1 MVLMAVS
8 GGSTHLS
15 FVCDS
20 RGRVET
26 VHKAWLDYTGLNAER
41 SLGVAWRSAIHPD
54 DRERFEDRWI
64 EGIATCEATEIET
77 CLRRRDGVFESAIF
91 NLMPF
96 CQPSDGIR
104 QWCVSTTFGKTL
116 SSARRSWEETAL
128 GLQKEKPSQDQYRTI
143 IDAIPV
149 LAWSTAKD
157 GPGEFLNKGWLDY
170 TGLRMEE
177 AIGYGWQKAIHPD
190 DLSPLFEYWLSM
202 MRTGSAGEFEA
213 RMRRYDGEYRW
224 FLFRGAPFLDSTGS
238 VAKWFGVNI
247 DIHDRKSGEAALRR
261 MEGALSRANQLAT
274 IGELTASIAHE
285 VNQPLAAVVA
295 NAEAALQ
302 WLDSQE
308 PNLNQARQAME
319 RIVRDGTD
327 AGEIV
332 KRVRALFRRA
342 APLTAEHRLEEL
354 VTEVLKLLQND
365 TTRRHVKVDVALEEG
380 LPTVLCDRLQIQQ
393 VLLNLVLNAMDAL
406 DATPHEKRSIRIFSK
421 LIRAESVVLGI
432 RDYGEGVKDPVHLF
446 EAFFTT
452 KEKGLGMGL
461 AISRSIVE
469 AHCGQL
475 WLEPTDGPG
484 STFCFSLPIERS
496 ISAQR

>member
-1 MVLMAVS
+1 MVGMAVS
-8 GGSTHLS
+8 GGIAHLS

-20 RGRVET
+20 QGRVET
-26 VHKAWLDYTGLNAER
+26 VYQAWLDYTRLNVER
-41 SLGVAWRSAIHPD
+41 SLGVAWRSAIHSD
-54 DRERFEDRWI
+54 DLERFEDRWNK
-64 EGIATCEATEIET
+64 GIASCEATEIEA
-77 CLRRRDGVFESAIF
+77 CLRRHDGVFESAIF

-96 CQPSDGIR
+96 CQPPDGIR
-104 QWCVSTTFGKTL
+104 KWCISATFGKTL
-116 SSARRSWEETAL
+116 SSARRAWEETAL

-157 GPGEFLNKGWLDY
+157 GPGEFLNKRWLDY
-170 TGLRMEE
+170 TGLSMEE
-177 AIGYGWQKAIHPD
+177 AIGYGWQEAIHPD

-261 MEGALSRANQLAT
+261 MEVALSRANQLAT

-295 NAEAALQ
+295 NGEAALQ
-302 WLDSQE
+302 WLDTQE
-308 PNLNQARQAME
+308 PNLNQARQALE

-406 DATPHEKRSIRIFSK
+406 DATPHEKRNIRIFSK
-421 LIRAESVVLGI
+421 LICGESLVLGI
-432 RDYGEGVKDPVHLF
+432 RDYGEGVRDPMRLF
-446 EAFFTT
+446 ETFFTT

-461 AISRSIVE
+461 AISRSIIE
-469 AHCGQL
+469 AHSGQL
-475 WLEPTDGPG
+475 WLEPTDGLG
-484 STFCFSLPIERS
+484 STFCFSLPIKRS
-496 ISAQR
+496 ISARP